1 MFSLPWLELTRFKRH
16 TITRL
21 AMIVV
26 AVIPAIYG
34 GLYLASNWDP
44 TNHLDRLQ
52 AAVVNEDTGAEK
64 PNSDGERL
72 NAGDELVDKIT
83 PKGEGGFDWQE
94 TSAQEAKDG
103 LAEGKYFAI
112 LEIPSNFSK
121 RLVSTGGDAPE
132 QAGLELR
139 TDDAHSFIV
148 GQLSGTVLAE
158 IKAGLNETTTSEY
171 VSQVYVGF
179 NDIHSSIQKA
189 ADGASDLHDGAVELH
204 DGSGKLAKGAHDLD
218 KGVGD

>member
-44 TNHLDRLQ
+44 TSHLDRLQ

-103 LAEGKYFAI
+103 YRPDFESEAAAEEREAKAAKA
-112 LEIPSNFSK
+112 PSNK
-121 RLVSTGGDAPE
+121 RAPDAKNKE
-132 QAGLELR
+132 A
-139 TDDAHSFIV
+139 
-148 GQLSGTVLAE
+148 
-158 IKAGLNETTTSEY
+158 
-171 VSQVYVGF
+171 
-179 NDIHSSIQKA
+179 
-189 ADGASDLHDGAVELH
+189 
-204 DGSGKLAKGAHDLD
+204 
-218 KGVGD
+218 

>member
-1 MFSLPWLELTRFKRH
+1 FKRH

-94 TSAQEAKDG
+94 TSAQEAK
-103 LAEGKYFAI
+103 
-112 LEIPSNFSK
+112 
-121 RLVSTGGDAPE
+121 
-132 QAGLELR
+132 
-139 TDDAHSFIV
+139 
-148 GQLSGTVLAE
+148 
-158 IKAGLNETTTSEY
+158 
-171 VSQVYVGF
+171 
-179 NDIHSSIQKA
+179 
-189 ADGASDLHDGAVELH
+189 
-204 DGSGKLAKGAHDLD
+204 
-218 KGVGD
+218 

>member
-121 RLVSTGGDAPE
+121 RLVSTD
-132 QAGLELR
+132 R
-139 TDDAHSFIV
+139 KSV
-148 GQLSGTVLAE
+148 V
-158 IKAGLNETTTSEY
+158 
-171 VSQVYVGF
+171 
-179 NDIHSSIQKA
+179 
-189 ADGASDLHDGAVELH
+189 
-204 DGSGKLAKGAHDLD
+204 
-218 KGVGD
+218 